1 MTKYQNTNVVVF
13 YVFLGILSTFYLLG
27 FENLSFTNTNWM
39 AAHDVTTDL
48 LSWKFFKNDIWRFP
62 FGKNP
67 NYGMDIGSGIVFSG
81 SIPILAI
88 FFKLFSKILPYNFH
102 YFGFWIF
109 ICFFLQSYIAFLIIY
124 NYSKNVLFSI
134 IGSLFFLLSPVLIN
148 RFGMHLSLSAHWL
161 ILLGFYIQS
170 KKNLSYKNIHW
181 ATLISLSALVHF
193 YFTIILFGMFFLFFL
208 AELKKK
214 IDYKK
219 NFSQIFLILGLL
231 IFTMFVFGY
240 FEVPFTDTL
249 GFGYGHYKLDIAAII
264 IPNSSINWSF
274 FLPEI
279 PNVGLEGFSYL
290 GLGGILLFISG
301 IIIFFLN
308 RNIFINKATLLP
320 YFLIIIVFSIVALS
334 NDISLFGNRIFNFEL
349 PKVLYAALS
358 IVRASGRLFWPVYYL
373 IFLGSIVIIYKKF
386 SEKNAIYIVSLLL
399 ICQVIDI
406 YPGLNKHYNSRA
418 FITEKNIINYSFWN
432 NLTKKNSILRTTYL
446 NNETHFLTS
455 LREILLLK
463 NIKSTDISTHGRYN
477 RRLASIN
484 RSNLY
489 KLFDQYKIEKNIIF
503 AIDNKN
509 HLRNLKYLFKNKDVG
524 FFLRDDSWF
533 AVSGYN
539 KQMTQ
544 YDKKELEKYEPI
556 TLPRSNKIYLNFSDE
571 NSIQGF
577 GWTHNYHSKVNG
589 IWTEGN
595 IANLLFKLNKNISKN
610 FVILIKLNS
619 LITKKNDVIN
629 FDIDVNNIFSKKFNL
644 KNITDLKDNSIFI
657 NVDKNL
663 IEEDIVYIKFKIKNP
678 VTQLELLKSPDAR
691 QLGLLIESL
700 EIINL

>member
-1 MTKYQNTNVVVF
+1 M
-13 YVFLGILSTFYLLG
+13 
-27 FENLSFTNTNWM
+27 
-39 AAHDVTTDL
+39 
-48 LSWKFFKNDIWRFP
+48 
-62 FGKNP
+62 
-67 NYGMDIGSGIVFSG
+67 
-81 SIPILAI
+81 
-88 FFKLFSKILPYNFH
+88 
-102 YFGFWIF
+102 
-109 ICFFLQSYIAFLIIY
+109 
-124 NYSKNVLFSI
+124 
-134 IGSLFFLLSPVLIN
+134 
-148 RFGMHLSLSAHWL
+148 
-161 ILLGFYIQS
+161 
-170 KKNLSYKNIHW
+170 
-181 ATLISLSALVHF
+181 
-193 YFTIILFGMFFLFFL
+193 
-208 AELKKK
+208 
-214 IDYKK
+214 
-219 NFSQIFLILGLL
+219 
-231 IFTMFVFGY
+231 
-240 FEVPFTDTL
+240 
-249 GFGYGHYKLDIAAII
+249 
-264 IPNSSINWSF
+264 
-274 FLPEI
+274 
-279 PNVGLEGFSYL
+279 
-290 GLGGILLFISG
+290 
-301 IIIFFLN
+301 
-308 RNIFINKATLLP
+308 
-320 YFLIIIVFSIVALS
+320 ALS

-509 HLRNLKYLFKNKDVG
+509 HLRNLKYLFGNKDVG
-524 FFLRDDSWF
+524 FFLKNGTWF

-539 KQMTQ
+539 NEMTK
-544 YDKKELEKYEPI
+544 YDKNELEKYEPI
-556 TLPRSNKIYLNFSDE
+556 TLPKGNKIYLNFSDE
-571 NSIQGF
+571 NSIHGF
-577 GWTHNYHSKVNG
+577 GWTHNYHSKQNG

-595 IANLLFKLNKNISKN
+595 IANLLFKLNKNTSNN
-610 FVILIKLNS
+610 FILKIKLNS
-619 LITKKNDVIN
+619 IITKKNDEIN
-629 FDIDVNNIFSKKFNL
+629 FDIDVNNLFSKKFNL
-644 KNITDLKDNSIFI
+644 RNIKDLKDSSISI
-657 NVDKNL
+657 NVDKKL
-663 IEEDIVYIKFKIKNP
+663 IENDILYIKFKIKNP

-691 QLGLLIESL
+691 QLGLLVESL

>member
-1 MTKYQNTNVVVF
+1 M
-13 YVFLGILSTFYLLG
+13 LL
-27 FENLSFTNTNWM
+27 L
-39 AAHDVTTDL
+39 
-48 LSWKFFKNDIWRFP
+48 
-62 FGKNP
+62 
-67 NYGMDIGSGIVFSG
+67 
-81 SIPILAI
+81 
-88 FFKLFSKILPYNFH
+88 
-102 YFGFWIF
+102 
-109 ICFFLQSYIAFLIIY
+109 
-124 NYSKNVLFSI
+124 
-134 IGSLFFLLSPVLIN
+134 LFF
-148 RFGMHLSLSAHWL
+148 
-161 ILLGFYIQS
+161 
-170 KKNLSYKNIHW
+170 
-181 ATLISLSALVHF
+181 
-193 YFTIILFGMFFLFFL
+193 
-208 AELKKK
+208 
-214 IDYKK
+214 
-219 NFSQIFLILGLL
+219 QI
-231 IFTMFVFGY
+231 
-240 FEVPFTDTL
+240 
-249 GFGYGHYKLDIAAII
+249 
-264 IPNSSINWSF
+264 
-274 FLPEI
+274 
-279 PNVGLEGFSYL
+279 
-290 GLGGILLFISG
+290 
-301 IIIFFLN
+301 
-308 RNIFINKATLLP
+308 
-320 YFLIIIVFSIVALS
+320 
-334 NDISLFGNRIFNFEL
+334 
-349 PKVLYAALS
+349 
-358 IVRASGRLFWPVYYL
+358 
-373 IFLGSIVIIYKKF
+373 
-386 SEKNAIYIVSLLL
+386 
-399 ICQVIDI
+399 IDI
-406 YPGLNKHYNSRA
+406 YPGLNKHYNSKA
-418 FITEKNIINYSFWN
+418 FISEKKIINYSFWN

-455 LREILLLK
+455 LRKILLLK
-463 NIKSTDISTHGRYN
+463 NIKSTDISKHGRYN
-477 RRLASIN
+477 RRLASIS

-489 KLFDQYKIEKNIIF
+489 KSFNQYQMKKNIIF

-556 TLPRSNKIYLNFSDE
+556 TLPKSNKIYLNFSDE

-610 FVILIKLNS
+610 FIILIKLNS

-629 FDIDVNNIFSKKFNL
+629 FDIDVNNLFSKKFNL